1 MTSFALTPVAYV
13 RGGRK
18 EAIDDNWG
26 DVVAEIELDDRFSE
40 ESLFGLED
48 FSHIDVVFIFHGV
61 DPNDVQL
68 AAVHPRENPQW
79 PKVGIFSQRKRARP
93 NRIGITTCELL
104 ERNGRRLIV
113 RGLDA
118 IDGTPVVDIKP
129 FFTGFLPRQE
139 IRQPEWALE
148 LMRDYWFSDG
158 SDVPQ

>member
-1 MTSFALTPVAYV
+1 MSSYEIHPVAFV

-26 DVVAEIELDDRFSE
+26 DVVATIEFVDPYTE
-40 ESLFGLED
+40 ESLLGLED
-48 FSHIDVVFIFHGV
+48 FSHIDVVFVFHGV
-61 DPNDVQL
+61 DPESIHL
-68 AAVHPRENPQW
+68 AAVHPRENPEW

-104 ERNGRRLIV
+104 ERKKNCLIV

-118 IDGTPVVDIKP
+118 IDGTPVVDVKP

-158 SDVPQ
+158 NDAPQ